1 MSWNPPSLS
10 LVWPPFFRSDMTE
23 EQQIVSTAALALQ
36 SNMITRR
43 MALEK
48 LRPVYPFENI
58 EAVLEQLEHDA
69 EEAAEHSVE
78 KMLAKAMKSGETEG
92 DDGESERTKRSGEEE
107 DEEAPASR

>member
-1 MSWNPPSLS
+1 MWQPPSLS
-10 LVWPPFFRSDMTE
+10 LVWPPFFRSDRTE
-23 EQQIVSTAALALQ
+23 EQQVIATAALALQ

-48 LRPVYPFENI
+48 IRSVYPFENM
-58 EAVLEQLEHDA
+58 EAVLEQIEEQA

-78 KMLAKAMKSGETEG
+78 KLLSKAMKSEEK
-92 DDGESERTKRSGEEE
+92 DEADEDGAAERSGEEE